1 MTTPP
6 PQHSEPPANLRAWL
20 DAGSAAALN
29 RSVAQLTLDGVRCV
43 VKLRRPG
50 AGRGISYVLRYLR
63 AGALAV
69 LCRPFVGEF
78 PRPGVLLRNGLPY
91 EAERL
96 RHLRQANCRVPDVWW
111 QQPGMLVL
119 EHVGDN
125 LPWRLRESDPATRRE
140 LVRAVALD
148 LAAFHARGLWHGG
161 AQLRNLTLRN
171 GEIWRIDF
179 EENIGGALSLPLAQ
193 AYDVF
198 QTLSSL
204 QSMRR
209 VPEAELPQL
218 GVLALQTYL
227 DARPDPAVR
236 AALCRIARLVC
247 GAGRVLGPLGRHL
260 PWRDVQAFF
269 RLADTLR
276 LLLHP

>member
-6 PQHSEPPANLRAWL
+6 PQHSEPPASLRAWL
-20 DAGSAAALN
+20 DAGNAAALN
-29 RSVAQLTLDGVRCV
+29 RSVAELTLDGVRCV

-50 AGRGISYVLRYLR
+50 TGRGISYVLRYLR
-63 AGALAV
+63 ASVLAV
-69 LCRPFVGEF
+69 MCRPFLGEF
-78 PRPGVLLRNGLPY
+78 ARPGVLLRNGLPY

-96 RHLRQANCRVPDVWW
+96 RHLGQASCRVPDVWW

-125 LPWRLRESDPATRRE
+125 LPWRLRESDPAVRRE

-148 LAAFHARGLWHGG
+148 LAAFHARGFWHGG
-161 AQLRNLTLRN
+161 AQLRNLTLRH

-209 VPEAELPQL
+209 VPAAELPQL

-227 DARPDPAVR
+227 DARRDPAVH
-236 AALCRIARLVC
+236 AALRRIARLVC
-247 GAGRVLGPLGRHL
+247 GASRVLGPLGRRL

>member
-1 MTTPP
+1 MTPP
-6 PQHSEPPANLRAWL
+6 RHSEPPVSLRAWL
-20 DAGSAAALN
+20 DAGNAAALDK
-29 RSVAQLTLDGVRCV
+29 SVAEITLDGVRCV
-43 VKLRRPG
+43 VKQRRPG
-50 AGRGISYVLRYLR
+50 AGRSLSYVLRYLR
-63 AGALAV
+63 ASMLAV
-69 LCRPFVGEF
+69 VCRIFLGEF

-96 RHLRQANCRVPDVWW
+96 RHLRQANWRVPDVWW

-125 LPWRLRESDPATRRE
+125 LPWRIRGADPERRRE

-161 AQLRNLTLRN
+161 AQVRNLTLRD
-171 GEIWRIDF
+171 GVLWRIDF

-193 AYDVF
+193 AYDLF

-204 QSMRR
+204 QSMRK
-209 VPEAELPQL
+209 VPEDELPQL
-218 GVLALQTYL
+218 GTLALRAYL

-236 AALCRIARLVC
+236 AALRRMARLVC
-247 GAGRVLGPLGRHL
+247 GASRVLGPVAGRL
-260 PWRDVQAFF
+260 PWRDVRAFF

-276 LLLHP
+276 LLWHP